1 MSFLSNKNI
10 PAPAFRHRPGAKAY
24 LLLFFVCVGWG
35 STWVASKVG
44 VSNMPA
50 LQMVAMRQLF
60 AGLIFCSLFLIKRHP
75 LPTKAQWKIILLLA
89 VFNFILS
96 NSLSTW
102 GVRFISPGLGAIIGA
117 IFPLWLVIIYFFR
130 GKSIN
135 RASIIG
141 MIIGFLGICII
152 FNDHLSD
159 FLNPAFRFGI
169 IISIISTLTWAI
181 GSIYTQEHIF
191 GFNPYFGL
199 GIQMFVSGM
208 VLYSTAYFTNQTLP
222 LADIPLISWKAIAY
236 LVIAGS
242 VLVFSAYIYILKHLP
257 MEIASIYAYM
267 NPVFAILIGHFFFP
281 DSITAS
287 LLIGGAVTLAGV
299 YMVNRSIRK

>member
-1 MSFLSNKNI
+1 MSSTNNNYGATKSLQ
-10 PAPAFRHRPGAKAY
+10 RPGAMAY
-24 LLLFFVCVGWG
+24 LLLLFVCIGWG
-35 STWVASKVG
+35 STWVVSKIG

-50 LQMVAMRQLF
+50 LQMVAIRQF
-60 AGLIFCSLFLIKRHP
+60 FGGFIFCSLFLFRRHP
-75 LPTKAQWKIILLLA
+75 LPTKGQWKIILLLA
-89 VFNFILS
+89 IFNFILS

-117 IFPLWLVIIYFFR
+117 IFPLWLVIIFFFR

-135 RASIIG
+135 RGSVIG
-141 MIIGFLGICII
+141 MLIGFLGICII
-152 FNDHLSD
+152 FFDHLGD
-159 FLNPAFRFGI
+159 FLNPDFRFGI

-181 GSIYTQEHIF
+181 GSMYTQEHIF

-199 GIQMFVSGM
+199 GIQMFLSGI
-208 VLYSTAYFTNQTLP
+208 VLYTTAYCTNQTLP
-222 LADIPLISWKAIAY
+222 LADIPAISWKAIAY

-242 VLVFSAYIYILKHLP
+242 VLVFSAYIYVLKHLP

-281 DSITAS
+281 DSITTS
-287 LLIGGAVTLAGV
+287 LIIGGAVTLAGV
-299 YMVNRSIRK
+299 YLVNRSIRK